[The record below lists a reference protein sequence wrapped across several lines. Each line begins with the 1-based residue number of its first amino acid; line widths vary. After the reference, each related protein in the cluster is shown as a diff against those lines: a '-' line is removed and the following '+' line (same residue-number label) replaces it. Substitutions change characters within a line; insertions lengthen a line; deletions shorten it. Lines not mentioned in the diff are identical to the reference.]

1 MPVARRAASAWQSES
16 DERNDLFQPS
26 STRTSRFPNSARIRD
41 SKSFVRLLQGRKRID
56 GCVEMS
62 FARKG
67 EMGARL
73 GIVVSSR
80 FLPRAVDRNAFK
92 RIVREAFRAK
102 RAELPDGDVLIR
114 LRQSLK
120 AREPVEWRKEV
131 SGSVESLLAS
141 IGS

>member
-1 MPVARRAASAWQSES
+1 MPAAPRVASAWLSDS

-26 STRTSRFPNSARIRD
+26 SNRSNRFSKSARICD
-41 SKSFVRLLQGRKRID
+41 SKTFLRLLQGRKRVD
-56 GCVEMS
+56 GCVEMC

-67 EMGARL
+67 DPGARL
-73 GIVVSSR
+73 GVVVSSR

-92 RIVREAFRAK
+92 RIVREAFRVK
-102 RAELPDGDVLIR
+102 RADLPDGDVLIR

-120 AREPVEWRKEV
+120 AREPAEWRSEV
-131 SGSVESLLAS
+131 GGSVERLLAS

>member
-1 MPVARRAASAWQSES
+1 VPAARRAASASQSES

-26 STRTSRFPNSARIRD
+26 STRTSRFPKSARIRD
-41 SKSFVRLLQGRKRID
+41 SKAFIRLLQGRKRVD

-62 FARKG
+62 FVRKG
-67 EMGARL
+67 EKGARL

-80 FLPRAVDRNAFK
+80 FLPRAVGRNAFE

-102 RAELPDGDVLIR
+102 RAELPAGDVLIR

-120 AREPVEWRKEV
+120 AREPAEWRKEI
-131 SGSVESLLAS
+131 SSSVEVLLAS